1 MKQKEKHKN
10 CNTKHSTHHDSSTKP
25 KIIVSDNKTET
36 KIINRNA
43 AEKNISIKPAKK
55 SCVYISILCII
66 DIIVEL
72 SKVNTRESR
81 WNGRDTHSRM
91 RWRIYIEMR
100 IWIKRWEEGRR

>member
-43 AEKNISIKPAKK
+43 AEKNISIKPA
-55 SCVYISILCII
+55 SIYFYIVYYRYYRGII
-66 DIIVEL
+66 
-72 SKVNTRESR
+72 
-81 WNGRDTHSRM
+81 
-91 RWRIYIEMR
+91 
-100 IWIKRWEEGRR
+100 